1 MALQGMKSDSPVDAP
16 GELRDPCQ
24 PWRETLRFQPQLQM
38 STSAPTVTTEESRG
52 APRDSR
58 GDWTSLRPHKRVP
71 EVVVVTQEES
81 HCNSSKTW
89 RLSPQLELR
98 YFSSVSSQEKSLSLL
113 SPERALDTLEAT
125 EEVPRHPCL
134 LSRGTPRVH
143 QQLKKS
149 PGSPSSSR
157 EESPFPCFV
166 GEGIPVFP
174 LQWMIKRFT
183 LEAPEDLP
191 GRATISKVLR

>member
-125 EEVPRHPCL
+125 EEVPRHPRL
-134 LSRGTPRVH
+134 PSTGTPRVPP
-143 QQLKKS
+143 QLIKS
-149 PGSPSSSR
+149 PGSPSSSQ
-157 EESPFPCFV
+157 EEFPFPCFV
-166 GEGIPVFP
+166 WEGLLVFLSHLKMRRSP
-174 LQWMIKRFT
+174 LD
-183 LEAPEDLP
+183 A
-191 GRATISKVLR
+191 